1 MIRLPAALVTVHY
14 FRNGASCTGVRLPR
28 NLRIGIHRRL
38 LPSLL
43 WYNRIFTLSIG
54 DIGTGDVAERNRRRL
69 LSSREIT
76 WFLHARSHSHLHHH
90 HHDHMTNPCCCGAS
104 LQEIFIRGVSGPL
117 HRYSSLGRSSCTC
130 GMW

>member
-1 MIRLPAALVTVHY
+1 MHCDFCINLTVDY
-14 FRNGASCTGVRLPR
+14 FRNGASCTGIRLPR
-28 NLRIGIHRRL
+28 NFRIGVHRRL

-54 DIGTGDVAERNRRRL
+54 DIGTGYVAKRDRRRL
-69 LSSREIT
+69 LSSIEIT
-76 WFLHARSHSHLHHH
+76 WFLHARSRSHLHHY
-90 HHDHMTNPCCCGAS
+90 HDHMTNPCSCGAS

-117 HRYSSLGRSSCTC
+117 RRYISLGRSCCTS